1 MLDLGASFKV
11 MSSWDYNWRNP
22 RLDGRFGAHIS
33 KADGNAKKP
42 YWIEVDFL
50 QDATVYAVVLKRRGD
65 GAVKERVNSQI
76 KVQYLPVDS
85 SDWVY
90 YKDGEVLPT
99 GETKDTET
107 DAETQINLEPFRAK
121 SVAVWIMSSQQW
133 IGARADFIISPEKK
147 EAAPEPPAETSRAM
161 VDLGYKYVTSSQWN
175 AAWSNPRLDSTT
187 AAHVSKADGA
197 ASKDFWIETDFDK
210 AHDVYQVILKRR
222 ADTMSSAV
230 LKYRTNHHI
239 KVQYKDPDTKKWV
252 WYQGDANNLLPT
264 GQTENTPA
272 EEELKINLFPFKA
285 LGVAVWFPSVEDPWI
300 SARLDFVVTKQEPKP
315 TCPYIV
321 KRK

>member
-1 MLDLGASFKV
+1 MIDLGASFKV

-161 VDLGYKYVTSSQWN
+161 ADLGYKYVTSS
-175 AAWSNPRLDSTT
+175 
-187 AAHVSKADGA
+187 
-197 ASKDFWIETDFDK
+197 
-210 AHDVYQVILKRR
+210 
-222 ADTMSSAV
+222 
-230 LKYRTNHHI
+230 
-239 KVQYKDPDTKKWV
+239 
-252 WYQGDANNLLPT
+252 
-264 GQTENTPA
+264 
-272 EEELKINLFPFKA
+272 
-285 LGVAVWFPSVEDPWI
+285 
-300 SARLDFVVTKQEPKP
+300 
-315 TCPYIV
+315 
-321 KRK
+321 